1 MESLGNS
8 NKRKRRRSRGR
19 KRVQPTAEL
28 KAVGEEVADAAKI
41 TGAEKEKV
49 NHDDVLDNT
58 PAEPPLEEG
67 QATETID
74 LAFDSL
80 PISDLSKKALMK
92 MNMVKMTEIQA
103 RSIPALLAG
112 KDVLGAAKTGSGK
125 TLSFLVPA
133 VELLYNGGFQPRN
146 GTGVLVIVP
155 TRELGMQVHQV
166 ASELLQ
172 FHQKTHGLVIGGATR
187 SVEAEK
193 LQKGVNLLIGT
204 PGRLLDHLK
213 VGVNVRNGR

>member
-112 KDVLGAAKTGSGK
+112 KDVLGA
-125 TLSFLVPA
+125 L
-133 VELLYNGGFQPRN
+133 RN
-146 GTGVLVIVP
+146 RGPKIP
-155 TRELGMQVHQV
+155 KH
-166 ASELLQ
+166 
-172 FHQKTHGLVIGGATR
+172 
-187 SVEAEK
+187 
-193 LQKGVNLLIGT
+193 
-204 PGRLLDHLK
+204 
-213 VGVNVRNGR
+213 RNMKPIRMNM